1 LARRADGCPLMGV
14 SGGTPRAFR
23 VALWADFLKHHSMGR
38 GIDDLPDRRVVLEA
52 QASPPVTEKQHGLS
66 LPPKQLIKDTI
77 EAASALKF
85 FIDPAVIGFRVFS
98 EVRLSADEINGDIQ
112 VTNAVGVA
120 DVATKR
126 HCFVD
131 TRQKAAIAVQGLDPI
146 E

>member
-1 LARRADGCPLMGV
+1 
-14 SGGTPRAFR
+14 
-23 VALWADFLKHHSMGR
+23 MGR

-98 EVRLSADEINGDIQ
+98 
-112 VTNAVGVA
+112 
-120 DVATKR
+120 
-126 HCFVD
+126 
-131 TRQKAAIAVQGLDPI
+131 
-146 E
+146 